1 MYFCKKRNMK
11 ICFSYSVDENYYTY
25 VKNSINSLIK
35 NAPNVYA
42 NIDLVD
48 FNQTYINFVDSNKIK
63 FNYIFPKVPSNKI
76 TIKNKGCEALSERI
90 VSLTGAYANLRK
102 VYNIYKLLLTNE
114 YDYVVNM
121 DADNLILKNVED
133 YISRLPQGFDI
144 HIKYNEGKL
153 EGDEL
158 IRRKD
163 NFKHFNAVGVELIDK
178 HFREGCMVVSN
189 TESARK
195 FFKLVA
201 ENILSKI
208 VWYGDSYW
216 ITYAYSLMKDEI
228 KINRLPEDFVIYDLN
243 ETNIDTAY
251 VCSGYGMN
259 KHSSLYKQLI
269 IDE

>member
-1 MYFCKKRNMK
+1 MK
-11 ICFSYSVDENYYTY
+11 ICFSYSADENYYSY
-25 VKNSINSLIK
+25 VKNSVNSLIT
-35 NAPNVYA
+35 NAPNVHA

-48 FNQTYINFVDSNKIK
+48 FNQTHLNFVNSNKIK

-76 TIKNKGCEALSERI
+76 TIKNKGCEALTERT

-102 VYNIYKLLLTNE
+102 VYNIYNLLLTNE

-121 DADNLILKNVED
+121 DADNLILKNVEE
-133 YISRLPQGFDI
+133 YITRLPLGFDI

-153 EGDEL
+153 QGDDL
-158 IRRKD
+158 IRRKG
-163 NFKHFNAVGVELIDK
+163 NFKHFNNMEVESIDK

-189 TESARK
+189 TDNARK

-243 ETNIDTAY
+243 ETNVNTAY

-269 IDE
+269 VHE